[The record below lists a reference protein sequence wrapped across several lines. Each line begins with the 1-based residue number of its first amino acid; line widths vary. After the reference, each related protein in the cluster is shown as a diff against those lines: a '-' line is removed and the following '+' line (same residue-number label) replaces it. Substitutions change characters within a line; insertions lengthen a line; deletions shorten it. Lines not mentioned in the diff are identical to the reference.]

1 MSWRIGGIGMWIAV
15 VLAASQPACAPGVT
29 TSTRF
34 NSRVDVA
41 NAAPVK
47 RLLVFE
53 SVERPGFGHDMHLG
67 FVAALTK
74 RLSMCGVTA
83 RLLQAESSDPD
94 PAARVAKNIQEFQ
107 ADALL
112 LIRGAG
118 GSVVHGDGNT
128 DSALI
133 FELKL
138 IETASQR
145 MTWHAKSQFVRSGI
159 ASIND
164 TDRDID
170 SGASFGTSIV
180 SRLRDD
186 HVLTGCPALPA
197 GWPELRPGPAA

>member
-1 MSWRIGGIGMWIAV
+1 MWIVA
-15 VLAASQPACAPGVT
+15 VLAASQPACPSGAT
-29 TSTRF
+29 TTTRF
-34 NSRVDVA
+34 NSRVVVA
-41 NAAPVK
+41 HAAPVK

-53 SVERPGFGHDMHLG
+53 SVERPGFGHDMHQG
-67 FVAALTK
+67 FVVALTK

-83 RLLQAESSDPD
+83 RLLQADASEVD

-107 ADALL
+107 ADAVL

-118 GSVVHGDGNT
+118 GSVVNGG
-128 DSALI
+128 SGGSELI

-145 MTWHAKSQFVRSGI
+145 MTWQAKSEFVRSGTD
-159 ASIND
+159 SFNN
-164 TDRDID
+164 TDRDTD
-170 SGASFGTSIV
+170 SGATFGTSIV

-186 HVLTGCPALPA
+186 RVLTECPALPT